1 MNDLNIKKSFLFF
14 VYLTSVSIAQLE
26 DEKILPRNENW
37 FMSSSY
43 GLQISGI
50 KSEDF
55 INSNVTPAF
64 TIDLG
69 KWISKEIALQ
79 LGFKGFYFNTISDS
93 DRHPYNFIYGNVL
106 FNINKIFLGGFTNSE
121 FFELILYPGAG
132 YFYNHYYDQ
141 PNICAN
147 VGIKNNFKISNRIDF
162 SVDISGI
169 LGWDIYQGNE
179 DILPSINFGA
189 IYSFK

>member
-1 MNDLNIKKSFLFF
+1 MNDLNLKRSFLFLI
-14 VYLTSVSIAQLE
+14 YLTSACIAQLE
-26 DEKILPRNENW
+26 DEKTPLINENW

-55 INSNVTPAF
+55 IKSNVTPAF
-64 TIDLG
+64 AIDLG
-69 KWISKEIALQ
+69 RWISKEIALQ
-79 LGFKGFYFNTISDS
+79 LGYKGFYFNTISDS
-93 DRHPYNFIYGNVL
+93 DRRSYNFIYGNVL
-106 FNINKIFLGGFTNSE
+106 FNLNKIFFGRSINSE

-132 YFYNHYYDQ
+132 YFYNHYYGQ

-147 VGIKNNFKISNRIDF
+147 IGVKNNFKISNRIDF
-162 SVDISGI
+162 SIDISGI